1 MAAMRILAISDIHG
15 RSLRPAAALARDADL
30 LIIAGDIT
38 QFGGKKEAL
47 RSLDALTGQTPVCAV
62 FGNCDHKEVAL
73 ALEERGISVHGRSAT
88 FGEVVV
94 TGVSGAP
101 SSPFGTPGE
110 YDEDE
115 LRALLV
121 PPPAGRTSVLVTHA
135 PAFGTALDIAPAA
148 GHIGSHA
155 IRDYILATRPA
166 LHVCG
171 HVHEAAGIDR
181 LMGTLLVNPGPF
193 FEGRYAEINLVPG
206 KPPTAVLK
214 RR

>member
-1 MAAMRILAISDIHG
+1 VTPTCSSSRGYH
-15 RSLRPAAALARDADL
+15 
-30 LIIAGDIT
+30 

-47 RSLDALTGQTPVCAV
+47 HSLDALTGQTPVCAV

-94 TGVSGAP
+94 TGCQAP
-101 SSPFGTPGE
+101 PASPFGTPGE

-121 PPPAGRTSVLVTHA
+121 PPPAGRTSVLVSHA

-193 FEGRYAEINLVPG
+193 FEGRYAEIDLVPESPHG
-206 KPPTAVLK
+206 RAQKEVISSRAEGNTGGNRHQAPGECPL
-214 RR
+214 